1 MFCTNLKSCTF
12 KTSTGVSFFSDG
24 VIFPAITTNNK
35 CPGCQNTISHCNICG
50 DKIYGHALG
59 HFYNYHSNGELNG
72 GNVFNNAY
80 INIYVHDIAISVY
93 SPDIL
98 VYIPGFLMSYC
109 KSGYASLVEKIY
121 NKDDIF
127 SIYRISGVLNSTNVK
142 FDELISLLKQQ
153 TYFCILCKE
162 EYDSFVAEQQCKG
175 SPDVSKEVN
184 ASHLNKCVIRC
195 RIILE

>member
-1 MFCTNLKSCTF
+1 MSCTNLKSCTF
-12 KTSTGVSFFSDG
+12 KNSTVGVLFFSDR

-50 DKIYGHALG
+50 VRIYEHVLG
-59 HFYNYHSNGELNG
+59 HLYNNHSNGELNG

-80 INIYVHDIAISVY
+80 INIYVHNTAISVY
-93 SPDIL
+93 SPDII

-109 KSGYASLVEKIY
+109 ESGYASLVEKIY
-121 NKDDIF
+121 NKDDIL
-127 SIYRISGVLNSTNVK
+127 SIYRISGLLNSSNAK
-142 FDELISLLKQQ
+142 FDDLISLLKQQ

-162 EYDSFVAEQQCKG
+162 EYNVI
-175 SPDVSKEVN
+175 PSKEVN
-184 ASHLNKCVIRC
+184 TAHLNKCVIRC